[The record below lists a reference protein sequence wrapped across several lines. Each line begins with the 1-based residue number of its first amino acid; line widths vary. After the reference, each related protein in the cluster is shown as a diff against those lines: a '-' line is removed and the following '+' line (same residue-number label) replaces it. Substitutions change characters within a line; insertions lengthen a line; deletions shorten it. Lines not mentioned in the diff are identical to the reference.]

1 MATFPFRFG
10 TGSYTW
16 LQGAAAN
23 ASATRLD
30 HMIEL
35 TAQAGMEGGE
45 PIHYS
50 MGDFS
55 EAKPLVI
62 SLERNGV
69 HLAALALV
77 LPWNE
82 PAEAEWEREEADR
95 VIELLTHFPGAL
107 LCTIQA
113 PTDRE
118 RLEER
123 RLNLVANVN
132 AVSRRAAERGVRST
146 FHPVSHHPS
155 INRTVE
161 DYEVIL
167 GGLDREVTGWTPD
180 TGHIISGGMDP
191 LATMMRWQP
200 LINHVHFK
208 DWDGNPGFALLGTG
222 KVDFIGIAR
231 WLQSWNYRGW
241 IICEDEAA
249 AAVDDPDEVTLQHG
263 RWIRDV
269 LKPALSGTN

>member
-1 MATFPFRFG
+1 
-10 TGSYTW
+10 
-16 LQGAAAN
+16 
-23 ASATRLD
+23 
-30 HMIEL
+30 MIEL
-35 TAQAGMEGGE
+35 TAQAGMEGIE
-45 PIHYS
+45 PILSS
-50 MGDFS
+50 MGELSD
-55 EAKPLVI
+55 AATLAT

-69 HLAALALV
+69 LLAAIALV

-82 PAEAEWEREEADR
+82 PEETEWERAEADR
-95 VIELLTHFPGAL
+95 LIELLTHFPGAL
-107 LCTIQA
+107 LCTIPLA
-113 PTDRE
+113 TNGE

-132 AVSRRAAERGVRST
+132 AVSRRAADRGVGST
-146 FHPVSHHPS
+146 FHPSSQPTS
-155 INRTVE
+155 ISRTAE

-167 GGLDREVTGWTPD
+167 GALDREVTGWTPD
-180 TGHIISGGMDP
+180 AGHIINGGMDP
-191 LATMMRWQP
+191 LATMQRWQP

-208 DWDGNPGFALLGTG
+208 DWNGAPDFALLGTG

-249 AAVDDPDEVTLQHG
+249 TALDDPDGVTLQHG

-269 LKPALSGTN
+269 LRPALS